1 MGRRQRDGQ
10 GLPVVGASAL
20 RGKLVVVEGADG
32 VGRSTHIG
40 LLKEWLEQNGHAVL
54 DTGMTRSALA
64 GKGLKAAKE
73 GHTLG
78 GTTMSL
84 FYATDFA
91 DRLEHQMIPALRAG
105 FVVLTDRYIYSL
117 MARATVRGADAS
129 WMKGVYAFAPTPD
142 LVVYLRATVDD
153 LMTRVVQT
161 AGFNYWESG
170 MDLRLG
176 ADMFDSFIAYQGR
189 LLSALDDMAA
199 EYGFRTV
206 DTSATVEDVSAQVK
220 TLVEPLLTRVRP

>member
-1 MGRRQRDGQ
+1 MGRFECYGQ
-10 GLPVVGASAL
+10 GLPAIAAGEL
-20 RGKLVVVEGADG
+20 KGKLVVVEGTDG

-40 LLKEWLEQNGHAVL
+40 VLKRWLENNGHAVL

-78 GTTMSL
+78 RLTMSL

-91 DRLEHQMIPALRAG
+91 DRLENEMIPALRAG

-117 MARATVRGADAS
+117 IARATIRGADPH
-129 WMKGVYAFAPTPD
+129 WIKGVYEFALKPD
-142 LVVYLRATVDD
+142 IIIYLRASVEE
-153 LMTRVVQT
+153 LVTRVVQT

-170 MDLRLG
+170 MDLPLG
-176 ADMFDSFIAYQGR
+176 EDMYDSFIAYQSR
-189 LLSALDDMAA
+189 LMAVFDA
-199 EYGFRTV
+199 MASEYEFQV
-206 DTSATVEDVSAQVK
+206 VETSASIENVSEQIK
-220 TLVEPLLTRVRP
+220 SMLEPLLIPA